1 MSIRQ
6 VVHFVITIVIVAAAV
21 LLSRALWNRYMNSP
35 WTRDGR
41 VRADVINIA
50 ADVPGVVV
58 RVPVTDNQLVHK
70 GDLLFVVDPAR
81 YRLALDQAR
90 ARLAASK
97 AMVTMRQQQA
107 ERRANLDGI
116 AVSAESR
123 EDAMSQA
130 DSAAAVYQEAEVA
143 VATAALNLHR
153 TEVRAP
159 VDGYVT
165 NLNVHPGD
173 FATAGGAKLA
183 LIDKNSFWVY
193 GYFEE
198 TKLHLLHPGDQV
210 DIRLMGAAPPL
221 RGHVE
226 SFSSGITDR
235 DNPTGKELLSDV
247 NPVFNW
253 VRLAQR
259 IPVRIRI
266 DRLPDNVHL
275 VAGMT
280 CTVVALPPEQK
291 SGKRRS

>member
-1 MSIRQ
+1 MNIRK
-6 VVHFVITIVIVAAAV
+6 VVHVVITIVIVAVAV
-21 LLSRALWNRYMNSP
+21 LLGRALWNRYLNSP

-41 VRADVINIA
+41 VKADVINIA
-50 ADVPGVVV
+50 ADVPGIVVQ
-58 RVPVTDNQLVHK
+58 VPVKDNQMVHR

-97 AMVTMRQQQA
+97 AMMTMRQQQA
-107 ERRANLDGI
+107 ERRAKLDGI
-116 AVSAESR
+116 AVSAENR
-123 EDAMSQA
+123 EDTLSQA
-130 DSAAAVYQEAEVA
+130 DAAAAAYQEARVA
-143 VATAALNLHR
+143 VETAALNLHR

-173 FATAGGAKLA
+173 FATSGGAKLA

-198 TKLHLLHPGDQV
+198 TKLHLLHEGDQV
-210 DIRLMGAAPPL
+210 DIRLMGNAQPL
-221 RGHVE
+221 QGHVE
-226 SFSSGITDR
+226 SFSRGITDR

-266 DRLPDNVHL
+266 DHLPDNVHL

-280 CTVVALPPEQK
+280 CTVVARPPEQQ
-291 SGKRRS
+291 SGKRQS